1 MIVQLKELK
10 DTYESAKQA
19 LVRGKE
25 PMEDLIKM
33 NAFLKTI
40 VEDPLIIMEYVDKE
54 FRKFFFEELTV
65 GALKSLTKEKSRDEK
80 VRVLLIVIS
89 LSSTW
94 MW

>member
-94 MW
+94 M

>member
-19 LVRGKE
+19 LFRGRE

-40 VEDPLIIMEYVDKE
+40 VEDPKIIMECVDKE

-80 VRVLLIVIS
+80 VSLLLIIIAFN
-89 LSSTW
+89 SSTW
-94 MW
+94 M

>member
-19 LVRGKE
+19 LVRGRE

-94 MW
+94 M